1 MAPEATA
8 QLDQLSPAERI
19 KVTNGFRSEWGA
31 QACADLQSVMAIA
44 KRKGQKVFGT
54 LIGLMGCQFF
64 TSSKLQ
70 THEQ

>member
-31 QACADLQSVMAIA
+31 QACADLRSTMAA
-44 KRKGQKVFGT
+44 AQRKGQKVFEA
-54 LIGLMGCQFF
+54 LIGLRGVPVLQFLEAS
-64 TSSKLQ
+64 TP
-70 THEQ
+70 